1 MYCSKCGTE
10 IDDNSEYCY
19 NCGAKIASNQN
30 VVNNNSGE
38 EKLKKYLP
46 LILIILS
53 LPLMFIFGFILMFG
67 SGYWWQIWGTLMVIA
82 AFLSFTG
89 GYLLYIN
96 KKLYGRMLVSIG
108 IFLGLIFSLLTPIY
122 FILFALPNIIA
133 LILDYHWFK

>member
-19 NCGAKIASNQN
+19 NCGAKITSNQN

-67 SGYWWQIWGTLMVIA
+67 SGYWWRILGTLMVIA

-96 KKLYGRMLVSIG
+96 KKLYGRVLVSIG
-108 IFLGLIFSLLTPIY
+108 IFLGLIFSLYTPIY

-133 LILDYHWFK
+133 LILDHHWFK